1 MASAGIELWKRYL
14 LEREDAILYYEE
26 DGFVTYMLKGDYAY
40 ILEIYVVPEKRNEGN
55 CRRISEVVEA
65 IIKEKGYKAVSCGV
79 CTSANNWERSLAV
92 IKIGGYKEFKREDDM
107 IYLIKNL

>member
-1 MASAGIELWKRYL
+1 MDSGIELWQRYL
-14 LEREDAILYYEE
+14 LEREDAILYWEK
-26 DGFVTYMLKGDYAY
+26 DGFVTYMLKDDYAY

-79 CTSANNWERSLAV
+79 CTSANHWERSLAV
-92 IKIGGYKEFKREDDM
+92 IKLGGYIELKREGDM
-107 IYLIKNL
+107 IYLVKYL